1 MGKIILR
8 KKTTRKVRKSK
19 QNAHVVKDKKGRNHC
34 SSCGAYINRWVS
46 LILLKMKLSTLLIN
60 VC

>member
-34 SSCGAYINRWVS
+34 SSCGAYIY
-46 LILLKMKLSTLLIN
+46 K
-60 VC
+60 